1 METKNMDEKPKFSIA
16 LDTGKMQVRKEKES
30 VKITGSEPLSK
41 SQSEEERVPTYIHG
55 LDDAI
60 SGGFLKNSVNMI
72 GGGAGSGKSIFCM
85 QFLVNGIEKNNENGV
100 YVSFEE
106 DEEKILRDMK
116 KFGWSLEEK
125 IKNKQLV
132 ILSYT
137 PEEVDK
143 VLDTGTGTVRDII
156 DSIDA
161 KRIVVDSMT
170 AFLLLYKTEREQ
182 RRAALKLFVATSKWN
197 CTTLITSEQE
207 PDPEKHSSTVI
218 EFESD
223 GVILLYNIRKGDV
236 RERSIEIFKMRA
248 TQHSAKIFPMQI
260 TEKGIVVYPEQV
272 VF

>member
-1 METKNMDEKPKFSIA
+1 
-16 LDTGKMQVRKEKES
+16 MQVRKEKES
-30 VKITGSEPLSK
+30 VKITCSEPLSK
-41 SQSEEERVPTYIHG
+41 KQSEEERVPTYIQG
-55 LDDAI
+55 FDDAI

-85 QFLVNGIEKNNENGV
+85 QFLVNGIEKHNENCI
-100 YVSFEE
+100 YISFEE

-116 KFGWSLEEK
+116 KFGWNLEEK

-143 VLDTGTGTVRDII
+143 VLETGAGTVRDII

-182 RRAALKLFVATSKWN
+182 RKAALKLFESTSKWN

-207 PDPEKHSSTVI
+207 PDPERHSSTVT

-223 GVILLYNIRKGDV
+223 SVILLYNIRKGDV

-248 TQHSAKIFPMQI
+248 TLHSAKIFPMQI
-260 TEKGIVVYPEQV
+260 TEKGIIVYPEQV